1 MTNHLVF
8 CAFTVLALTCC
19 LQVQAHASPSGSLI
33 QHLSSLLKWRRSN
46 SKTPQ
51 SDGNVLQFE
60 NGYVVLKEM
69 ILGSFLIG
77 SVFLPKM
84 VIAIIS
90 LVQYLLQHADWDIV
104 FDPYYSFQGDYCIMQ
119 KKRDEITT
127 SSELF
132 ID

>member
-90 LVQYLLQHADWDIV
+90 LVQYLLQPPSKGEFKGQDHKEFFLSIHTMA
-104 FDPYYSFQGDYCIMQ
+104 FQV
-119 KKRDEITT
+119 
-127 SSELF
+127 
-132 ID
+132 